1 MTAKLIIENEHELAE
16 IPLPVDDSM
25 MLAIELETAFHDFG
39 LIDDDERLEIIDKVK
54 AKMLHY

>member
-1 MTAKLIIENEHELAE
+1 MKAKLIIETEDEFAEL
-16 IPLPVDDSM
+16 PLPIDDSM

-39 LIDDDERLEIIDKVK
+39 LIDEDERLEIIDKIK

>member
-1 MTAKLIIENEHELAE
+1 MKATLIIETDNELAE
-16 IPLPVDDSM
+16 LPLPVDDSM

-39 LIDDDERLEIIDKVK
+39 LIDDDERLEIIDRAK